1 MSVIKRKGN
10 WQFGYRDTYSLDCT
24 LSPIIYAG
32 LSKFHEVLEKR
43 NKEGGCLGV
52 PSEYCANPDV
62 DVTDQEV
69 QNWLDDIKKM
79 MYAFENKEPDMKDYS
94 FSLEMVPVPGGV
106 AKEGMSIPYTIE
118 CDNEEEKARYYAD
131 LGAHEKRVQE
141 GLDLFG
147 SKFKSLWW

>member
-1 MSVIKRKGN
+1 MRYSKGR
-10 WQFGYRDTYSLDCT
+10 WVASYRDTYSLDYT

-43 NKEGGCLGV
+43 NREGGCLGV

-131 LGAHEKRVQE
+131 LDVHEKKVQE

>member
-1 MSVIKRKGN
+1 MRYSKGR
-10 WQFGYRDTYSLDCT
+10 WIASYRDTYSLDMA

-52 PSEYCANPDV
+52 PSEYCANPDI
-62 DVTDQEV
+62 DVTDQDV
-69 QNWLDDIKKM
+69 QDWLNDIKKM
-79 MYAFENKEPDMKDYS
+79 MYAFENKEPDMKDYN

-106 AKEGMSIPYTIE
+106 AKEGCSVPYTIK

-131 LGAHEKRVQE
+131 LDAHEKKVQE
-141 GLDLFG
+141 GLNLF
-147 SKFKSLWW
+147 SLRYKSLWW